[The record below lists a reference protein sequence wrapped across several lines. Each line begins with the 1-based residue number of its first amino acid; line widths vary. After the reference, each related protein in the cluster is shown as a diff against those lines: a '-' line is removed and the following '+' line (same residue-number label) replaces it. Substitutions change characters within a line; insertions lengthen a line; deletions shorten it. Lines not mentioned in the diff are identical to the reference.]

1 MNFSMKNIVGII
13 GGKGKTG
20 SQFAGIFKKLGFKV
34 LVSDI
39 GTKLS
44 NNELIK
50 MSDIVVFSVPLY
62 LSEKIIKKEIANCK
76 NKKQV
81 ILDVSSLKEKQVK
94 AMNKAKGEVIGMH
107 PLFGPSSKGFGGLS
121 MILCPGKCGKKTLE
135 KFKKMFEKLGMKIAV
150 MSPSEHDKL
159 MAAVQ
164 VIPHLKT
171 ILAGELL
178 KDFGINPSNPHK
190 MSTPIYK
197 LELDI
202 IGRIF
207 SQDGMLYSAIIAHN
221 PYTENIMRS
230 LTKIVSEYRKSVG
243 KKDLNSMNKRFET
256 VKKFLGKFSKEA
268 FRDSEKIINE
278 MQKWK

>member
-1 MNFSMKNIVGII
+1 MKNIVGII

-20 SQFAGIFKKLGFKV
+20 SQFAGIFKKLGFDV

-44 NNELIK
+44 NKELIK
-50 MSDIVVFSVPLY
+50 KSDVVVFSVPLH
-62 LSEKIIKKEIANCK
+62 LSEKIIKNEIVNCK
-76 NKKQV
+76 NPDQV
-81 ILDVSSLKEKQVK
+81 VLDVSSLKEKQVE
-94 AMNKAKGEVIGMH
+94 AMNKANGNVIGMH
-107 PLFGPSSKGFGGLS
+107 PLFGPSVKSFKGLS
-121 MILCPGKCGKKTLE
+121 MVLCSGKCSKEVFE
-135 KFKKMFEKLGMKIAV
+135 KFKKMFEKVGLKIAV
-150 MSPSEHDKL
+150 MSPSQHDKL

-171 ILAGELL
+171 IFAGELL
-178 KDFGINPSNPHK
+178 KDFGINPSGAHK
-190 MSTPIYK
+190 ISTPIYK

-207 SQDGMLYSAIIAHN
+207 SQDGMLYGAIISHN
-221 PYTENIMRS
+221 PYTRRIMKTLSRV
-230 LTKIVSEYRKSVG
+230 VSEYCESIG
-243 KKDLNSMNKRFET
+243 KCDLKGMNNRFNS
-256 VKKFLGKFSKEA
+256 VKKFLGKFTDEA